1 MLQFC
6 FFSIIFPRL
15 FIDWIL
21 IFFWIL
27 NILYLIWYV
36 KGIQVIRI
44 FNFTS
49 GKLLLYF
56 QMREQLYYREL
67 YALGNDPMSWIFTSL
82 CPAHWPNIFDRSVS
96 YLSPF
101 QIRSI
106 ITRWWGCPNSN
117 RSIVKVLS
125 PIGQLL
131 ANGDPTPTTLRT
143 NVGDPPRVAL
153 TSCHFGLQVL
163 AIQLLCNI
171 LYI

>member
-1 MLQFC
+1 MKTEISTFHVYKFSFVKLML
-6 FFSIIFPRL
+6 R
-15 FIDWIL
+15 
-21 IFFWIL
+21 
-27 NILYLIWYV
+27 
-36 KGIQVIRI
+36 
-44 FNFTS
+44 
-49 GKLLLYF
+49 F
-56 QMREQLYYREL
+56 QLWEQLYYRGL
-67 YALGNDPMSWIFTSL
+67 NILGNDPTTSYP

-106 ITRWWGCPNSN
+106 IIQWWGCPNSN

-153 TSCHFGLQVL
+153 TSSHFGLQVL
-163 AIQLLCNI
+163 AIQLLYNS
-171 LYI
+171 LYTLPNFGDGKLGEESRV